1 MMKRIL
7 AGGMTAALIAVLLLA
22 PGVQAAEQAARL
34 ETMGTIA
41 AREEVI
47 YSILDGEGALQSLYA
62 VNILDVTEPG
72 EIEDHGD
79 YTEVTNLTN
88 LRELACHNGIVTTVA
103 DAGKFYYQGTMEN
116 KALPWDFSISYALD
130 GEKVLPADLPGAE
143 GHLEL
148 HIVTTRN
155 EEADPTFFAH
165 YMLQITITLD
175 TELCENIAAPGGT
188 LANAGSDKMIT
199 FMVLP
204 GQDGD
209 MTVSTDVTA
218 FEMAGISFAAVPFS
232 MTFDLDGVSELTS
245 GMTALTDAVQQLD
258 DGIAALRDGAQA
270 LSDGAGALSDGSGE
284 FQTGLQMLSSNS
296 AALTDASAQILGAMQ
311 MIDQLL
317 SLPNLDDIDLS
328 CLQEAFQ
335 ALTRLGN
342 ALTDAIFGFRQLAE
356 RYAQACDAMDAA
368 IAAIPDAAVS
378 EAALVSLQAANP
390 EQAAALQTLLESYRA
405 AQHVKATYAE
415 ARGVYAE
422 LREKLTELSG
432 AFADMSDLVR
442 STHSTMRTLLSGGF
456 LSSITEMQDGFH
468 ALSDGYRQF
477 HEGLLA
483 YTGGV
488 DQLASGYTGLNDG
501 TAQLADGT
509 AQLAGGVSAYA
520 EGVHTFNISAQQIPG
535 LMQAKISALL
545 ASFTGGDFTPVS
557 FVSSDNEN
565 VRAVQFVIKSADI
578 RADPAPVVEPTPP
591 DESIWTRLRAL
602 FTKKTE
608 D

>member
-1 MMKRIL
+1 MRKRII
-7 AGGMTAALIAVLLLA
+7 AGCMTAALSAVLLLT
-22 PGVQAAEQAARL
+22 PGVQAAQQAAQL
-34 ETMGTIA
+34 EAMGTVA

-47 YSILDGEGALQSLYA
+47 YSILDGEGAVQSLYA

-72 EIEDHGD
+72 RIEDHGD

-88 LRELACHNGIVTTVA
+88 LRDLTCRNGLVSTEA
-103 DAGKFYYQGTMEN
+103 DAGRFYYQGAMADR
-116 KALPWDFSISYALD
+116 ALPWNFSISYVLD
-130 GEKVLPADLPGAE
+130 GERVSPAELPGAE

-155 EEADPTFFAH
+155 EAADARFFAH

-175 TELCENIAAPGGT
+175 TALCDSIAAPGGT
-188 LANAGSDKMIT
+188 TATAGSDKMIT

-209 MTVSTDVTA
+209 MTVSADVTA

-232 MTFDLDGVSELTS
+232 MSFDLGDVSELTS

-258 DGIAALRDGAQA
+258 DGIAALRDGAFA
-270 LSDGAGALSDGSGE
+270 LSDGAAALSDGSGE
-284 FQTGLQMLSSNS
+284 FQTGLQTLSSNS
-296 AALTDASAQILGAMQ
+296 AALTEASAQILGAMQ
-311 MIDQLL
+311 MIDRLL
-317 SLPNLDDIDLS
+317 ALPNLDQMDLS

-342 ALTDAIFGFRQLAE
+342 ALADVVFDFRQLAE

-368 IAAIPDAAVS
+368 VAAIPDAALSS
-378 EAALVSLQAANP
+378 EAIASLRAANS
-390 EQAAALQTLLESYRA
+390 EQAAALQTLLESYQA
-405 AQHVKATYAE
+405 AQNVKATYAG

-422 LREKLTELSG
+422 LRGKLTALSE
-432 AFADMSDLVR
+432 AFADMSGLVR
-442 STHSTMRTLLSGGF
+442 STHAALRTLLGSD
-456 LSSITEMQDGFH
+456 LTSSISEMQSGFH

-477 HEGLLA
+477 HEGLVA

-501 TAQLADGT
+501 TTQLADGT

-520 EGVHTFNISAQQIPG
+520 EGMHTFALSAQQIPG

-557 FVSSDNEN
+557 FVSEENEN

-578 RADPAPVVEPTPP
+578 RLDPTPVVEPTPP
-591 DESIWTRLRAL
+591 DETIWTRLRAL

>member
-7 AGGMTAALIAVLLLA
+7 AGCMTAALSAVLLLA
-22 PGVQAAEQAARL
+22 PGVQAAEQAERL
-34 ETMGTIA
+34 ETLGTIA

-47 YSILDGEGALQSLYA
+47 YSILDGEGAVQSLYA
-62 VNILDVTEPG
+62 VNILDVTDSG
-72 EIEDHGD
+72 RIADHGD

-88 LRELACHNGIVTTVA
+88 LRDLTYHNGLVSTVA
-103 DAGKFYYQGTMEN
+103 DTGKFYYQGTMTN
-116 KALPWDFSISYALD
+116 KALPWNFSISYSLD
-130 GEKVLPADLPGAE
+130 GEKVSPSVLPGAE

-155 EEADPTFFAH
+155 EEADATFFAH
-165 YMLQITITLD
+165 YMLQISVTLD

-188 LANAGSDKMIT
+188 MANAGSDKMIT

-209 MTVSTDVTA
+209 MTVSADVTA

-232 MTFDLDGVSELTS
+232 MSFDLGDVSELTS

-258 DGIAALRDGAQA
+258 DGIAALREGAFV
-270 LSDGAGALSDGSGE
+270 LSDGAGALSDGSDE
-284 FQTGLQMLSSNS
+284 FQTGLQTLSSNS
-296 AALTDASAQILGAMQ
+296 AALTDASAQILGAMEI
-311 MIDQLL
+311 IDRLL
-317 SLPNLDDIDLS
+317 SLPNLDNIDLS

-342 ALTDAIFGFRQLAE
+342 ALRSAVSGFRQLAE
-356 RYAQACDAMDAA
+356 RYAQACDAMDTAV
-368 IAAIPDAAVS
+368 AAIPDAALS
-378 EAALVSLQAANP
+378 GETLASLQAANP
-390 EQAAALQTLLESYRA
+390 EQAAALQTLIESYQA
-405 AQHVKATYAE
+405 AQNVKVTYAE
-415 ARGVYAE
+415 VRGVYAE
-422 LREKLTELSG
+422 LRGKLTELAESCG
-432 AFADMSDLVR
+432 SMSDLVS
-442 STHSTMRTLLSGGF
+442 STHTALRALLGGDLLS
-456 LSSITEMQDGFH
+456 SVTEMQSGFH

-477 HEGLLA
+477 HEGLVA

-509 AQLAGGVSAYA
+509 AQLANGVGAYA
-520 EGVHTFNISAQQIPG
+520 EGVHMFNISAQQIPV
-535 LMQAKISALL
+535 LMQAKISELL
-545 ASFTGGDFTPVS
+545 TSFGGGDFTPVS

-578 RADPAPVVEPTPP
+578 RADPTPVVEPTPP
-591 DESIWTRLRAL
+591 DETIWTRLLAL
-602 FTKKTE
+602 FTKKT
-608 D
+608 DD

>member
-1 MMKRIL
+1 MMKRII
-7 AGGMTAALIAVLLLA
+7 AGCMTAALSAVLLLA
-22 PGVQAAEQAARL
+22 PGVQAAEQAERL
-34 ETMGTIA
+34 ETLGTVA

-47 YSILDGEGALQSLYA
+47 YSILDGEGAVQSLYA
-62 VNILDVTEPG
+62 VNILDVTAPG
-72 EIEDHGD
+72 EIADHGD
-79 YTEVTNLTN
+79 YTAVTNLTN
-88 LRELACHNGIVTTVA
+88 LRELTYQNGLVSTIA
-103 DAGKFYYQGTMEN
+103 DAGKFYYQGTMAN
-116 KALPWDFSISYALD
+116 QALPWNFSISYALD
-130 GEKVLPADLPGAE
+130 GEKVSPSTLPGAE

-155 EEADPTFFAH
+155 EEADSSFFAH
-165 YMLQITITLD
+165 YMLQITVTLD
-175 TELCENIAAPGGT
+175 TELCENITAPGGT
-188 LANAGSDKMIT
+188 TANAGSDKMIT

-209 MTVSTDVTA
+209 MTVSADVTA

-232 MTFDLDGVSELTS
+232 MSFDLGDVSELTS

-258 DGIAALRDGAQA
+258 DGIAALRDGAFA
-270 LSDGAGALSDGSGE
+270 LSDGADALSDGSGE
-284 FQTGLQMLSSNS
+284 FQTGLQTLSSNS
-296 AALTDASAQILGAMQ
+296 AALTEASAQILGAME
-311 MIDQLL
+311 MIDRLL
-317 SLPNLDDIDLS
+317 SLPNLDHIDLS

-342 ALTDAIFGFRQLAE
+342 ALADIVFDFRQLAA

-368 IAAIPDAAVS
+368 VAAIPDATLSS
-378 EAALVSLQAANP
+378 ETLATLHAANP
-390 EQAAALQTLLESYRA
+390 EQAAALQTLIETYQA

-422 LREKLTELSG
+422 LRGKLTELAESCG
-432 AFADMSDLVR
+432 SMSDLVH
-442 STHSTMRTLLSGGF
+442 STHATMRELLSGDL
-456 LSSITEMQDGFH
+456 LSSITEMQGGFH

-477 HEGLLA
+477 HEGLVA

-509 AQLAGGVSAYA
+509 AQLADGVGAYA
-520 EGVHTFNISAQQIPG
+520 EGVHTFNISAQQIPV

-545 ASFTGGDFTPVS
+545 TSFGGGDFTPVS

-578 RADPAPVVEPTPP
+578 RTDPTPVVEPTPP
-591 DESIWTRLRAL
+591 DETIWTRLLAL

>member
-7 AGGMTAALIAVLLLA
+7 AGCMTAALSAVLLLA
-22 PGVQAAEQAARL
+22 PGVQAAEQAERL
-34 ETMGTIA
+34 ETLGTVA

-47 YSILDGEGALQSLYA
+47 YSILDGEGAVQSLYA
-62 VNILDVTEPG
+62 VNMLDVTESG
-72 EIEDHGD
+72 EIVDHGD

-88 LRELACHNGIVTTVA
+88 LRDLTYYNGLVSTTA
-103 DAGKFYYQGTMEN
+103 DAGKFYYQGAMAN
-116 KALPWDFSISYALD
+116 KALPWNFSISYSLD
-130 GEKVLPADLPGAE
+130 GEKVPPSALPGAE

-148 HIVTTRN
+148 HIVTTHN

-165 YMLQITITLD
+165 YMLQISVTLD
-175 TELCENIAAPGGT
+175 TELCENITAPGGMT
-188 LANAGSDKMIT
+188 VNAGSDKMIT

-209 MTVSTDVTA
+209 MTVSADVTA

-232 MTFDLDGVSELTS
+232 MSFDLGDVSELTS

-258 DGIAALRDGAQA
+258 DGIAALRDGAFA
-270 LSDGAGALSDGSGE
+270 LSEGADALSNGSGE
-284 FQTGLQMLSSNS
+284 FQTGLQALSSNS
-296 AALTDASAQILGAMQ
+296 AALTDASAQILDAME
-311 MIDQLL
+311 MIDRLL
-317 SLPNLDDIDLS
+317 SIPNLDNLDLS

-342 ALTDAIFGFRQLAE
+342 ALRSAVSGFRQLAD

-368 IAAIPDAAVS
+368 VAAIPDAALSS
-378 EAALVSLQAANP
+378 ETLAALQAANP
-390 EQAAALQTLLESYRA
+390 EQAAALQTLIENYRA
-405 AQHVKATYAE
+405 AQNVKAIYAE

-422 LREKLTELSG
+422 LRGKLTEL
-432 AFADMSDLVR
+432 ADSCGSMSDLVS
-442 STHSTMRTLLSGGF
+442 STHTALRGLLGGDLLS
-456 LSSITEMQDGFH
+456 SVSEMQGGLH

-477 HEGLLA
+477 HEGLVA

-509 AQLAGGVSAYA
+509 AQLADGVDAYA
-520 EGVHTFNISAQQIPG
+520 EGVHTFHISAQQIPV
-535 LMQAKISALL
+535 LMQAKISELL
-545 ASFTGGDFTPVS
+545 TSFGGGDFTPVS
-557 FVSSDNEN
+557 FVSSENEN

-578 RADPAPVVEPTPP
+578 RADPTPVVEPTPP
-591 DESIWTRLRAL
+591 DETIWTRLLAL
-602 FTKKTE
+602 FTKKNE